1 MDSIDSF
8 ARYAARRGA
17 RQHARLLAIVLA
29 GLVACVTG
37 RFAAAQQN
45 GHYVGG
51 ITGLGN
57 GSTLPPG
64 TYASY
69 LPYLNHIDSIKGP
82 NGNTLLNLDLTVAA
96 HNIVFAQ
103 TTPKK
108 FLGGSYGWSFIMPV
122 VNTRFTS
129 DTFNISSE
137 SGGLSDVYFAPIV
150 LGWEKGRAG
159 FTVNY
164 GFYAPTGDFDPNS
177 PLNAGLGFWEHQIQ
191 AGAAYSLDKKKLWN
205 TSGLTTWEINMSKT
219 GLDIKPGPMFT
230 GEYSFGRRFFKYQMN
245 GGVAGYAY
253 HKLSPDSGQQINPLI
268 RGLLDRNFGIGPE
281 LQYTAMKIRTAFDFR
296 YEQQFGGEAKTSG
309 PVYVIGI
316 TYITPY
322 IPHHK

>member
-1 MDSIDSF
+1 MTASRISSF
-8 ARYAARRGA
+8 PVQRFTK
-17 RQHARLLAIVLA
+17 HWICVLLTGIFGLA
-29 GLVACVTG
+29 TCFTG
-37 RFAAAQQN
+37 HLAKAQQN

-57 GSTLPPG
+57 GSALPPG
-64 TYASY
+64 TYVSY

-82 NGNTLLNLDLTVAA
+82 NGNTVLNLDLTVTA

-108 FLGGSYGWSFIMPV
+108 FLGGTYGWAYILPV

-129 DTFNISSE
+129 DLFNASAEQAGISDMFFSP
-137 SGGLSDVYFAPIV
+137 LV

-159 FTVNY
+159 FTINY
-164 GFYAPTGDFDPNS
+164 GFYAPTGEFDPSSSMN
-177 PLNAGLGFWEHQIQ
+177 PGLGFWENQIE
-191 AGAAYSLDKKKLWN
+191 AGASYSLDKRKLWN
-205 TSGLTTWEINMSKT
+205 MSGLTTWEINMSKI
-219 GLDIKPGPMFT
+219 GLDVKPGPMFT

-245 GGVAGYAY
+245 AGVAGYAY
-253 HKLSPDSGQQINPLI
+253 HKLYPDSGSGINPLLHGI
-268 RGLLDRNFGIGPE
+268 LDRNFGIGPE
-281 LQYTAMKIRTAFDFR
+281 WQYTNIKWRLGFDFR
-296 YEQQFGGEAKTSG
+296 YEYQFAAEAKTSG